1 MLNPFPDLLVFS
13 FFAPTLLR
21 IVAAVSFLAI
31 GYVQIKRRNEI
42 GKTHFPIIGAPGAWL
57 AVVVGIAAIL
67 IGLMLFFGY
76 YTQYAALAGIVLGLK
91 HIIYAKK
98 YPRAI
103 PLCRVDYIYLIVICA
118 SLLLLGAGAFAQDL
132 PL

>member
-21 IVAAVSFLAI
+21 MVAALSFLAI
-31 GYVQIKRRNEI
+31 AYVQIQRRNEI
-42 GKTHFPIIGAPGAWL
+42 GRMHFPLIGAPGAWL
-57 AVVVGIAAIL
+57 ASVLGVVAGV

-76 YTQYAALAGIVLGLK
+76 YTQYAALAGIVLGMK
-91 HIIYAKK
+91 HIIFAKK
-98 YPRAI
+98 YARAI